1 MKGGGRDL
9 FCQIFIGLTNKLRS
23 LFTFAAEIFFNGI
36 DEKAAMNG
44 ARLKFVVK
52 ILWAEHV
59 IYWWGAFRA
68 VSVSLQWTGEV
79 AWMVK
84 TAKNGRCRTT
94 QVRTTLWR
102 VFTQKKKMCVVLLT
116 SFTWSYFTLFSYVAS
131 CCGDGGRWVVPKQHL
146 LLQPFVRFKEKW
158 GDFGG
163 LFPCSCPAKG
173 DKMGRNEWNAIKKK
187 CPEDL
192 RKARSCGQ
200 NASP

>member
-1 MKGGGRDL
+1 MDWRINYARYLPLPQRYFSTELMKRQRWMVRDWNLWSKYYELNTWFIDEAL
-9 FCQIFIGLTNKLRS
+9 FERCLCR
-23 LFTFAAEIFFNGI
+23 FNGP
-36 DEKAAMNG
+36 EKWREWWK
-44 ARLKFVVK
+44 RL
-52 ILWAEHV
+52 
-59 IYWWGAFRA
+59 
-68 VSVSLQWTGEV
+68 
-79 AWMVK
+79 K